1 MSGLSVLPAFL
12 DLHTMFVADISVTAV
27 LGLMLMFA
35 WLQSRSSEALGWWGI
50 AHLCQCVGLV
60 LLVGAD
66 MTYSVAMIKFAAT
79 LMLASYGVMWLAVR
93 RFDGRHLHPLIASA
107 GAMAWA
113 FFAAV
118 EISKAPLHYFMLY
131 SLINGGYCLMIALE
145 FWRGRAEPLVSRWP
159 AIVLLV
165 VSSAGFFSW
174 VPLVALVPSAYA
186 GPLLPGPWFAT
197 VILITVLG
205 KVALAFIVLA
215 MAKERLE
222 LHQRVEAMTDA
233 LTGLPNRRGFYRQA
247 MRRLRERRP
256 AARPAAVLLF
266 DLDHFKRINDRFGHG
281 VGDRVLMVFADILTN
296 SLKATDIIG
305 RVGGEEFAVLLDDA
319 DQETGCAVAERVR
332 ATFEADG
339 AVIADGRVAPTVSV
353 GVAAVSPAA
362 FSLQEM
368 IGFADSALYQSK
380 ASGRNR
386 VRTIEQPDGS
396 AEGNAVIVEA
406 PPLKPVLVKPS
417 RSKASRAAY

>member
-1 MSGLSVLPAFL
+1 MLPVFL

-35 WLQSRSSEALGWWGI
+35 WLQSRSSEALGWWGT

-66 MTYSVAMIKFAAT
+66 MMYSVATIKFAAT
-79 LMLASYGVMWLAVR
+79 LMLASYGLMWLAVR
-93 RFDGRHLHPLIASA
+93 RFDGRHLHPLTASA

-113 FFAAV
+113 FFAAA
-118 EISKAPLHYFMLY
+118 EISKSPLHYFMLY
-131 SLINGGYCLMIALE
+131 SLINGSYCLMIAFE

-165 VSSAGFFSW
+165 VSGAGYFSW
-174 VPLVALVPSAYA
+174 IALVGLMPSAYA

-197 VILITVLG
+197 VILVTVLG

-266 DLDHFKRINDRFGHG
+266 DLDHFKLINDRFGHG
-281 VGDRVLMVFADILTN
+281 VGDRVLMVFADILAN

-319 DQETGCAVAERVR
+319 DPETGCAVAERVR
-332 ATFEADG
+332 VAFEADG
-339 AVIADGRVAPTVSV
+339 AVIAGGRVAPTASV

-362 FSLQEM
+362 YSLQEM
-368 IGFADSALYQSK
+368 LSFADSALYQAK
-380 ASGRNR
+380 ASGRNCVR
-386 VRTIEQPDGS
+386 VSEPADGGAEQ
-396 AEGNAVIVEA
+396 ATMVVEA
-406 PPLKPVLVKPS
+406 PPLKPVLVSSILPS
-417 RSKASRAAY
+417 RSRAS

>member
-1 MSGLSVLPAFL
+1 MLPVFL
-12 DLHTMFVADISVTAV
+12 DLHTMFAADISVTAV

-35 WLQSRSSEALGWWGI
+35 WLQSRSSEALGWWGA
-50 AHLCQCVGLV
+50 AHLCQCFGLV

-66 MTYSVAMIKFAAT
+66 MMYSVATIKFAAT
-79 LMLASYGVMWLAVR
+79 LMLASYGLMWLAVR
-93 RFDGRHLHPLIASA
+93 RFDGRHLHPLTASA
-107 GAMAWA
+107 GAIAWA
-113 FFAAV
+113 FFAAA
-118 EISKAPLHYFMLY
+118 EISKSPLQYFMLY
-131 SLINGGYCLMIALE
+131 GLISGSYCLMIAFE

-165 VSSAGFFSW
+165 VSGAGYFSW
-174 VPLVALVPSAYA
+174 IALVGLMPTAYA

-197 VILITVLG
+197 VILVTVLG

-266 DLDHFKRINDRFGHG
+266 DLDHFKLINDRFGHG
-281 VGDRVLMVFADILTN
+281 VGDRVLMVFADILAN

-319 DQETGCAVAERVR
+319 DAETGCAVAERVR

-339 AVIADGRVAPTVSV
+339 AVIASGRVMPTASV
-353 GVAAVSPAA
+353 GVTAVSPAA
-362 FSLQEM
+362 YGLQEM
-368 IGFADSALYQSK
+368 LNFADLALYQAK
-380 ASGRNR
+380 ASGRNC
-386 VRTIEQPDGS
+386 VRASVPAEDGTEQATP
-396 AEGNAVIVEA
+396 VVEA
-406 PPLKPVLVKPS
+406 PPLKPVLVSSTLPS
-417 RSKASRAAY
+417 RSRAS